1 MKDVLRHM
9 TGEELLL
16 FSILRGK
23 EVFDA
28 VDTELDRR
36 AKAART
42 GRLREGR
49 KAAAW
54 GRIGVHPAVSLP
66 EAA

>member
-16 FSILRGK
+16 FAILRGQ
-23 EVFDA
+23 EVFDT
-28 VDTELDRR
+28 VDAELDRR

-42 GRLREGR
+42 RRLSEGR
-49 KAAAW
+49 QGAAC
-54 GRIGVHPAVSLP
+54 RRTGVQPAVSLS

>member
-16 FSILRGK
+16 FSIQRGK
-23 EVFDA
+23 EVFA
-28 VDTELDRR
+28 ALDTELDRR

-42 GRLREGR
+42 RRLSEGR
-49 KAAAW
+49 RGAAW
-54 GRIGVHPAVSLP
+54 GRIGVQPAASLP

>member
-16 FSILRGK
+16 FSIQRGK
-23 EVFDA
+23 EVFATVDA
-28 VDTELDRR
+28 ELDRR

-42 GRLREGR
+42 RRLSEGR
-49 KAAAW
+49 QGAAW
-54 GRIGVHPAVSLP
+54 GRIGVRPAVSLT

>member
-16 FSILRGK
+16 FAIQRGQ
-23 EVFDA
+23 EVFDT
-28 VDTELDRR
+28 VDAELDRR

-42 GRLREGR
+42 RRLSEGR
-49 KAAAW
+49 PAAARR
-54 GRIGVHPAVSLP
+54 RIGVQPAVSLP
-66 EAA
+66 DAA